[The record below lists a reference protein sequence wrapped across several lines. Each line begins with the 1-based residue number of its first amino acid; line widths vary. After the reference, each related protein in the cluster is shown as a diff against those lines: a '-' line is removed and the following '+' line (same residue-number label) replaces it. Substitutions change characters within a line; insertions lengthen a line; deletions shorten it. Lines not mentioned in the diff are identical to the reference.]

1 MVLEQ
6 RIGRIDRP
14 KSHPCQYIYIY
25 YANSES
31 QLLRQAGRL
40 ANLNK
45 KLIGELAKDDKIPH
59 ISNVEELGA
68 SVYGDTYFDDQILP
82 GYIDFIHSLIKARQ
96 LEQESF
102 QEQTYQKQET
112 SRNLYSQN
120 ELLHSEELRKL
131 YERLGEKYQP
141 NPLTIGQFTTS
152 ELPTSVFALTLDYFD
167 PNGQPIPEQN
177 QLIYWNDLSRENDG
191 LGVAIATAFKTPQAS
206 QIVPAK
212 PIINLAQQ
220 LYEQL
225 VQVKQKLSQDLEET
239 AILENIQLNSERL
252 SRIQKRIQTMSAFP
266 ANVNRKMVKNTLNKL
281 SQAKETK
288 KVQKL
293 LKDYTDGEPSQL
305 DDQKFILGLIQGTE
319 QLNLLTFDTAK
330 PSSLKLSLSA
340 MLLRI

>member
-1 MVLEQ
+1 
-6 RIGRIDRP
+6 
-14 KSHPCQYIYIY
+14 
-25 YANSES
+25 
-31 QLLRQAGRL
+31 
-40 ANLNK
+40 
-45 KLIGELAKDDKIPH
+45 
-59 ISNVEELGA
+59 
-68 SVYGDTYFDDQILP
+68 
-82 GYIDFIHSLIKARQ
+82 
-96 LEQESF
+96 
-102 QEQTYQKQET
+102 
-112 SRNLYSQN
+112 
-120 ELLHSEELRKL
+120 
-131 YERLGEKYQP
+131 
-141 NPLTIGQFTTS
+141 
-152 ELPTSVFALTLDYFD
+152 
-167 PNGQPIPEQN
+167 
-177 QLIYWNDLSRENDG
+177 

-212 PIINLAQQ
+212 RIINLAQQ

-225 VQVKQKLSQDLEET
+225 VQVKQKLSQYLEET

-340 MLLRI
+340 MLLRIWLF